1 MAATQTPPMI
11 EQERAEAFMALGFS
25 TTQALLL
32 AATRHEG
39 QHIDGAAVR
48 RMLDAGCTHDVAMR
62 ILI

>member
-39 QHIDGAAVR
+39 QHIEASSVKQ
-48 RMLDAGCTHDVAMR
+48 MLDAGCTHDVALR